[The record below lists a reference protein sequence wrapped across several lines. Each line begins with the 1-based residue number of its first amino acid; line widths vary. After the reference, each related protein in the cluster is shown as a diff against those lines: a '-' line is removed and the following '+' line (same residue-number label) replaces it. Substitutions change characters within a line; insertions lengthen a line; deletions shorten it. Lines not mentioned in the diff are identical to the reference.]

1 VKQGFVASQSSFFQ
15 ELQNKQALRSAREG
29 EVKKGDASQR
39 SLLELQSP
47 LATATSATTTTTN
60 RAFTFTKTIDTDA
73 KTNAITKGNA
83 ILSSLQPMQDK
94 ADQAANTRTTTTTNP
109 ATTTRTATTLS
120 FITTTTTTTATAST
134 TATAHTTSTAT
145 MYEGV
150 ANARSKVAKLLR
162 DLQEAEKD

>member
-1 VKQGFVASQSSFFQ
+1 VKHGFVASQSSFFQ

-47 LATATSATTTTTN
+47 LATTTSATTTTTN
-60 RAFTFTKTIDTDA
+60 SRAFTFTKTIDTDA

-94 ADQAANTRTTTTTNP
+94 ADQVAHIRTTTTTN
-109 ATTTRTATTLS
+109 TRTATTLS
-120 FITTTTTTTATAST
+120 SRTTATATTATASA
-134 TATAHTTSTAT
+134 TATAHTTSTTT